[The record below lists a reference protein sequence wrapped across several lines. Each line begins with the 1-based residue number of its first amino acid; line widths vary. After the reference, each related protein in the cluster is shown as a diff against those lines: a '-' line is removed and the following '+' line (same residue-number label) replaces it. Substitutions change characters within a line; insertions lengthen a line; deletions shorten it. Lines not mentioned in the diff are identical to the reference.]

1 MCIRDSIKLA
11 MVRVWRRLR
20 DEGLAARLIL
30 QVHDELIVEAP
41 AAEVRQ
47 VSRILKEEMEGA
59 VNFTVP
65 LTADVSSGDTWL
77 EAH

>member
-1 MCIRDSIKLA
+1 M
-11 MVRVWRRLR
+11 
-20 DEGLAARLIL
+20 
-30 QVHDELIVEAP
+30 HDELIVEAP
-41 AAEVRQ
+41 KDEVKL
-47 VSRILKEEMEGA
+47 VSQILKEEMEGA